1 MEKDITSETLIYG
14 IIGKPV
20 THSLSPKIHNT
31 VFRLAEI
38 DAVYLPFPV
47 ASSRVEAAI
56 AGLRALNISGVN
68 VTIPHKEAVFKY
80 LDQLDDAARHIGAV
94 NTITIRD
101 GRLLGAN
108 TDWSGFADSLERH
121 QLNPAGR
128 RIAVLGSGGSARAV
142 LYALGENNC
151 KEIELFNRTFEKA
164 VAMTDSFS
172 RIFPKTRFKACR
184 LEDFFQDAKRQ
195 SAAKI
200 PDMVIDTLP
209 GSIPFDPPEWLLR
222 DGNQAVY
229 YTINYGPAAERK
241 KAPAGWTRIDGLEML
256 IRQAM
261 RSFLIWMGNRFSLS
275 EAEAFYEKVYRDL
288 QSSTVS

>member
-1 MEKDITSETLIYG
+1 MWKHITSETLIYG
-14 IIGKPV
+14 IMGKPV
-20 THSLSPKIHNT
+20 NHSLSPKIHNT

-56 AGLRALNISGVN
+56 AGLRALNISGIN

-94 NTITIRD
+94 NTISIRD
-101 GRLLGAN
+101 GRLFGAN
-108 TDWSGFADSLERH
+108 TDWSGFADSLEHH

-151 KEIELFNRTFEKA
+151 KEIEIFNRTFEKA
-164 VAMTDSFS
+164 VAMAGRFN
-172 RIFPKTRFKACR
+172 RLFPETRFKASQ
-184 LEDFFQDAKRQ
+184 LEDFFQDGQRQ

-209 GSIPFDPPEWLLR
+209 GNIPFNPPEWLHR

-229 YTINYGPAAERK
+229 YTINYGSAAKRK
-241 KAPAGWTRIDGLEML
+241 KAPAGWTKIDGLEML

-261 RSFLIWMGNRFSLS
+261 RSFLIWMGNRFSLT
-275 EAEAFYEKVYRDL
+275 EAEELYEGVYQDL
-288 QSSTVS
+288 QTLY